1 MVSQPVHTISSNI
14 LKNEETAELKV
25 ILQIVHTIWSAGD
38 WPGLFS
44 SNDFRF
50 LTHILFSLVFF

>member
-38 WPGLFS
+38 
-44 SNDFRF
+44 
-50 LTHILFSLVFF
+50 